1 MSKIPYGISNFAKLR
16 KNNYIYLD
24 KTEYIEILES
34 YGEPYI
40 FFLRPRRF
48 GKSLFISTLEYY
60 YDCNNQDEFK
70 ELFGDL
76 YIGENKTDLAN
87 SYYILKFNF
96 SKLDTSNL
104 ENLLKDFKRTVVEGL
119 EKFEAKYDLDFEYT
133 KTGRPAQIFY
143 SFLMKVEY
151 QIDGKIYVLIDEYDH
166 FANEL
171 LSFQVDTFEEVISK
185 TGFVRKWYET
195 LKEGTEIGIVDR
207 IFATGVSPITLD
219 SLTSGFNIAKNK
231 SRDKNLNEM
240 MGFTEQ
246 EVKKLLNIILE
257 DENNEEV
264 FAKLKKYYNGY
275 LFNEKAEK
283 RLFNSD
289 MVLYYLGEYQIDN
302 EEPSDLIDTN
312 ISSDYAK
319 MRELFTLKNEER
331 NYKILKS
338 ILNEELQDVVL
349 TREFSLAKEFTGDD
363 FKSLLYYLGFLT
375 IKDSDIINLKL
386 GPPNYVIKELYFDFF
401 SKIIKDRSKYEID
414 ASQVRRAVGEIALK
428 GQLNALIEIVEKTL
442 EHLSNRDY
450 MKFDEKYIKLIMLTY
465 LMLSKVYYV
474 KSEYELEYGYL
485 DIALFER
492 SGIEPKYE
500 AIIELKYIKKSDYE
514 KLGEEI
520 VKNKLEEA
528 KGQVMRYKEAEEL
541 KSKTNLK
548 KWVLV
553 FAGAECVEQLEIE
566 K

>member
-1 MSKIPYGISNFAKLR
+1 MPKIPYGVSNFAKLR
-16 KNNYIYLD
+16 KNNYLYLD
-24 KTEYIEILES
+24 KTEYIEVLEN

-48 GKSLFISTLEYY
+48 GKSLFLSTLEHY
-60 YDCNNQDEFK
+60 YDCKAQADFT
-70 ELFGDL
+70 ELFGGL

-96 SKLDTSNL
+96 SKLDTSNQ
-104 ENLLKDFKRTVVEGL
+104 EELLNDFKRTVVESL

-151 QIDGKIYVLIDEYDH
+151 EIEGKIYVLIDEYDH

-246 EVKKLLNIILE
+246 EVKRLLNKILE
-257 DENNEEV
+257 DENNEEI

-275 LFNEKAEK
+275 LFNEKTEK

-319 MRELFTLKNEER
+319 MRELFTLKNKER
-331 NYKILKS
+331 NYKILKE
-338 ILNEELQDVVL
+338 IVKGELQQTAI
-349 TREFSLAKEFTGDD
+349 TREFSLAKEFSAED
-363 FKSLLYYLGFLT
+363 FLSLLFYLGFLT
-375 IKDSDIINLKL
+375 IDSSVLNLVNL
-386 GPPNYVIKELYFDFF
+386 RVPNYVVKELYFDFF
-401 SKIIKDRSKYEID
+401 AKIIKDDAEYDLETVEIKQ
-414 ASQVRRAVGEIALK
+414 SIIKLALE
-428 GQLNALIEIVEKTL
+428 GDITEFIEIVEQTL
-442 EHLSNRDY
+442 KRLSNRDY
-450 MKFDEKYIKLIMLTY
+450 IKFDEKYIKLIMLSY
-465 LMLSKVYYV
+465 LMLSRVYYV
-474 KSEYELEYGYL
+474 KSEYEIKDGYL
-485 DIALFER
+485 DIALLER
-492 SGIEPKYE
+492 SGVEPKYE
-500 AIIELKYIKKSDYE
+500 AVIELKYIKKSIYNKKGD
-514 KLGEEI
+514 EI
-520 VKNKLEEA
+520 VQQKLEEA
-528 KGQVMRYKEAEEL
+528 QEQLLKYREAEEL
-541 KSKTNLK
+541 KSKANLK

-553 FAGAECVEQLEIE
+553 FVGAECVEHLEIKE
-566 K
+566 